1 MTYEKFIKLKDDIY
15 SAVTNNIAEHDL
27 QTVIPEVLLINTLSY
42 LNLKKTKNSK
52 YMILRLTENLE
63 GNAEHLPQGISKG
76 FYQIV
81 HVAKMM
87 YYNEAEIKFYE
98 NNDYILGYLE

>member
-1 MTYEKFIKLKDDIY
+1 
-15 SAVTNNIAEHDL
+15 
-27 QTVIPEVLLINTLSY
+27 
-42 LNLKKTKNSK
+42 
-52 YMILRLTENLE
+52 MILRLTENLE